1 MINIKEKE
9 IAYFF
14 AQKALE
20 NAVLLGAEKNIL
32 LKNKE
37 DSEAILQ
44 ENEDFVSFIN
54 LLDFDSDP
62 KELFSLFSTFPQGT
76 ALCFLTKE
84 DETETETVKALS
96 LCSYRLV
103 EMFNLSDVTEKL
115 FGERGEGKVNY
126 CLAVRK

>member
-44 ENEDFVSFIN
+44 ENKDFVSFIN

-62 KELFSLFSTFPQGT
+62 KELFSLFSSFTQGT

-84 DETETETVKALS
+84 DETETVKALS

>member
-37 DSEAILQ
+37 DSEAILR
-44 ENEDFVSFIN
+44 ENKDFVGFIN

-62 KELFSLFSTFPQGT
+62 KELFSLFSSCPQGT

>member
-62 KELFSLFSTFPQGT
+62 KELFSLFSSFPQGT

-84 DETETETVKALS
+84 DEAETVKALS